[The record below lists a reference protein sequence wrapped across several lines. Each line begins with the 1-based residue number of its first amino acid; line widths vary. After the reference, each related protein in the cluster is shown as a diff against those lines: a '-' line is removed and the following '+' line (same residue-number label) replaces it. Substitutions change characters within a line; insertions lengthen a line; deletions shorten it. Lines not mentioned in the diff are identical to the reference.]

1 MSRLM
6 LKKVLAVF
14 AVTAGVLMALGASA
28 SAGEN
33 MHVEVNKVIVGTAPP
48 GTTFTIHYA
57 CSGEGPDGDLS
68 FDATGNPVPAD
79 SNFFNNGFLGTTC
92 TITETGTGGA
102 TNVTISC
109 EDNGVD
115 ASCAPSGNEVTFDSP
130 TNNSN
135 NVTFTVTNTFVEP
148 APTGDAAP
156 TAAPASEP
164 AAAVAVAGAPRLTG

>member
-1 MSRLM
+1 M
-6 LKKVLAVF
+6 LKKVLAVL
-14 AVTAGVLMALGASA
+14 AVTAAVLMALGAPA

-33 MHVEVNKVIVGTAPP
+33 MHVEVNKVIVGAAPP
-48 GTTFTIHYA
+48 GTMFTIHYA

-135 NVTFTVTNTFVEP
+135 TVTFTVTNTFSDP
-148 APTGDAAP
+148 LPPGDAAP
-156 TAAPASEP
+156 PTTTGTTPAP
-164 AAAVAVAGAPRLTG
+164 AAAAAVTGAPRLTG